1 MLFPLWLELKAFK
14 LIHCRGHIWD
24 WKAVILSCLTL
35 LTELISRARS
45 LAQSTEVL
53 LLVADSLSSTSCYV
67 SESGRAMNS
76 GVIVLGGMT
85 SKKSRNVLLLR
96 HSFLVFSVPYNI
108 VIDYCYRIQ
117 METFFVSKKFV
128 FHGFV
133 THFELKAE
141 PEEVLLRIEITDFL
155 LHEKKWHKH
164 NWCLLKFQD
173 FAPPPRH
180 YQIHETFL
188 PFIINWLPP
197 PPPGKDIIGASAQG
211 QSSFSSALLS

>member
-1 MLFPLWLELKAFK
+1 
-14 LIHCRGHIWD
+14 
-24 WKAVILSCLTL
+24 
-35 LTELISRARS
+35 
-45 LAQSTEVL
+45 
-53 LLVADSLSSTSCYV
+53 
-67 SESGRAMNS
+67 MNS

-133 THFELKAE
+133 SHFELKAE
-141 PEEVLLRIEITDFL
+141 QEEVLLRIEITDFL

-164 NWCLLKFQD
+164 N
-173 FAPPPRH
+173 
-180 YQIHETFL
+180 
-188 PFIINWLPP
+188 
-197 PPPGKDIIGASAQG
+197 
-211 QSSFSSALLS
+211 